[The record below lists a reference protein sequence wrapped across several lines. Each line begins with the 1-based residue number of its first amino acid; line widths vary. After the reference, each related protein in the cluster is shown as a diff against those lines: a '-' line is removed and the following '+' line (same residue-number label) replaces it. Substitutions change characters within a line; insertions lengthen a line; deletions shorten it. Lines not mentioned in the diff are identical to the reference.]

1 MDIRPQGNRRGFGLS
16 CDGIW
21 ASVLPL
27 ADLQST
33 GDRLRLE
40 GKQAMRIDRSE
51 FGSITVDGKTYDHD
65 VMIGL
70 SGRVSKRKKK
80 LSKQQYGT
88 SHVVSKA
95 EAKAVF
101 EKGCDVII
109 IGSGQEGNVRLSPE
123 AEDYFAKKGCE
134 VLLQPTQQA
143 IRSFNRSAKRKIAL
157 MHVTC

>member
-1 MDIRPQGNRRGFGLS
+1 
-16 CDGIW
+16 
-21 ASVLPL
+21 
-27 ADLQST
+27 
-33 GDRLRLE
+33 
-40 GKQAMRIDRSE
+40 MRIDRSE

-95 EAKAVF
+95 EVKAVF

-109 IGSGQEGNVRLSPE
+109 IGSGQEGNVHLSPE
-123 AEDYFAKKGCE
+123 AENYFE
-134 VLLQPTQQA
+134 E
-143 IRSFNRSAKRKIAL
+143 RMRSALAANAESDPVDQPIGEAQDHADACHML
-157 MHVTC
+157 NAIS

>member
-1 MDIRPQGNRRGFGLS
+1 
-16 CDGIW
+16 
-21 ASVLPL
+21 
-27 ADLQST
+27 
-33 GDRLRLE
+33 
-40 GKQAMRIDRSE
+40 MRIDRSE

-101 EKGCDVII
+101 EKGC
-109 IGSGQEGNVRLSPE
+109 
-123 AEDYFAKKGCE
+123 E
-134 VLLQPTQQA
+134 VLLQPTQKA
-143 IRSFNRSAKRKIAL
+143 IRSFNLSAKRKIAL

>member
-1 MDIRPQGNRRGFGLS
+1 
-16 CDGIW
+16 
-21 ASVLPL
+21 
-27 ADLQST
+27 
-33 GDRLRLE
+33 
-40 GKQAMRIDRSE
+40 MRIDRSE
-51 FGSITVDGKTYDHD
+51 FGSITVDGKIYDHD

-70 SGRVSKRKKK
+70 SGRVKKRKKK

-134 VLLQPTQQA
+134 VVLQPTQKA
-143 IRSFNRSAKRKIAL
+143 IKSFNRSAKRKIAL

>member
-1 MDIRPQGNRRGFGLS
+1 
-16 CDGIW
+16 
-21 ASVLPL
+21 
-27 ADLQST
+27 
-33 GDRLRLE
+33 
-40 GKQAMRIDRSE
+40 MRIDRSE
-51 FGSITVDGKTYDHD
+51 FGSITIDGKTHDHD

-70 SGRVSKRKKK
+70 SGEVSKRKKK

-88 SHVVSKA
+88 SHVLSKA
-95 EAKAVF
+95 EAKYVF
-101 EKGCDVII
+101 EKGCDLII

-134 VLLQPTQQA
+134 VLLQPTPEA